1 MTLLQLRT
9 GFEKKVACV
18 QGEADQPA
26 LVLRPLAR
34 NDNAVALPSLAR
46 LAILFDQSAA
56 ARAAGVPGRH
66 AGAGERLLR
75 RPGASG
81 APAAQELRR
90 NVGAGRGGL
99 QLR

>member
-1 MTLLQLRT
+1 M
-9 GFEKKVACV
+9 
-18 QGEADQPA
+18 QGKADQPA
-26 LVLRPLAR
+26 LVLRSLAR
-34 NDNAVALPSLAR
+34 NDNAVALPSSAR

-81 APAAQELRR
+81 VPAAQELRR
-90 NVGAGRGGL
+90 NPGAGRGGL
-99 QLR
+99 KLRWK